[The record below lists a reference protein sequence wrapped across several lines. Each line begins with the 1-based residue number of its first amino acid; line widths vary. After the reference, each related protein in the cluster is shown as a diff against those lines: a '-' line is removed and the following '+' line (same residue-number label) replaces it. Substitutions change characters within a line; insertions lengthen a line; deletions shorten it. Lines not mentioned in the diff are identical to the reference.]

1 MRIACIDIGT
11 NSIRLLLAVFEDGK
25 FSEVHRELEMTR
37 LGYKVNETRLL
48 DSERMRASVEVID
61 AYYKKAV
68 SFGAESIFM
77 MATSAV
83 RDSKN
88 ANMFDAMVKNR
99 TGQSIDIIPG
109 ELEAEVGFKGVLL
122 GSKTEGNLLIIDI
135 GGGSTELILG
145 DRTGIKYAVSLN
157 IGAVRLTGA
166 YVNHDPISCQEV
178 QKLREVVSETIS
190 HSIEEL
196 LLMPIDSVVGIGGT
210 ATTYATMVHSVDDY
224 TRDKVHGL
232 YVSLDTLALQNSK
245 LEKMNNEDKLH
256 ITGLDPKRADI
267 IYAGGI
273 ILEELLTALKIE
285 GYFVSDFD
293 NLEGFSAYKI
303 EQMNS

>member
-1 MRIACIDIGT
+1 MRIGCIDIGT
-11 NSIRLLLAVFEDGK
+11 NSIRLLLAKFEEGK

-61 AYYKKAV
+61 AYYKKALA
-68 SFGAESIFM
+68 FGAESIFM

-99 TGQSIDIIPG
+99 TGQNIDIIPG
-109 ELEAEVGFKGVLL
+109 ALEAEVGFKGVLL
-122 GSKTEGNLLIIDI
+122 GSETDGNLLIIDI

-145 DRTGIKYAVSLN
+145 DRTGIKYAISLN

-166 YVNHDPISCQEV
+166 YVTHDPITCQEV
-178 QKLREVVSETIS
+178 QKLREIVSDNIS
-190 HSIEEL
+190 QSIEEL
-196 LLMPIDSVVGIGGT
+196 LKFPIDKVVGIGGT
-210 ATTYATMVHSVDDY
+210 ATTYATMVHAVAEY
-224 TRDKVHGL
+224 TREKVHGL
-232 YVSLDTLALQNSK
+232 YVGLDTLALQNSK

-273 ILEELLTALKIE
+273 ILEELLTTLKLE
-285 GYFVSDFD
+285 GYFVSDYD
-293 NLEGFSAYKI
+293 NLEGYTAYKI
-303 EQMNS
+303 DQVKP